1 MGVQWWTLRGG
12 GSLAYRTLAGGG
24 VSNTATF
31 TQTDKQ
37 TNKNTYK
44 YNYGHTHTHIV
55 THLRQQKG
63 PET

>member
-31 TQTDKQ
+31 THKQ
-37 TNKNTYK
+37 TNKNIYK
-44 YNYGHTHTHIV
+44 YHYGHTHTHTV
-55 THLRQQKG
+55 THLTQQKG